1 MKTAISTENAPSAI
15 GPYSQAVKNGNMI
28 FLSGQL
34 GIDPNTKALVP
45 GGVEAE
51 THQIFKNI
59 KAILSAAGLTLNHI
73 VKATVFLKDMADFKQ
88 VNEVYSRYFYK
99 PYPARSAF
107 AVKELPLSVSI
118 EIEVIAMV

>member
-1 MKTAISTENAPSAI
+1 VKKEISTANAPSAI
-15 GPYSQAVKNGNMI
+15 GPYSQGIKNGNMI

-34 GIDPNTKALVP
+34 GINPRTKELVS

-59 KAILSAAGLTLNHI
+59 QSILKEEEASLDNI
-73 VKATVFLKDMADFKQ
+73 VKVTVLLKDMGDFKK
-88 VNEVYSRYFYK
+88 VNEVYPQYFNK

-107 AVKELPLSVSI
+107 AVRELPLSVSI
-118 EIEVIAMV
+118 EIEVIAMK

>member
-1 MKTAISTENAPSAI
+1 MKKEISTVNAPAAI
-15 GPYSQAVKNGNMI
+15 GPYSQGIRNGNMI

-34 GIDPNTKALVP
+34 GIDPEKKKLVS

-51 THQIFKNI
+51 AHQVFKNI
-59 KAILSAAGLTLNHI
+59 KAVLSEEDANLDDI
-73 VKATVFLKDMADFKQ
+73 VKVTVLLKDMADFKT
-88 VNEVYSRYFYK
+88 VNEVYSQYFNK

-118 EIEVIAMV
+118 EIEVIAMK

>member
-1 MKTAISTENAPSAI
+1 MKKEISTVNAPAAI
-15 GPYSQAVKNGNMI
+15 GPYSQGIRNGNMI

-34 GIDPNTKALVP
+34 GVDPEKKALVS

-51 THQIFKNI
+51 AHQIFKNI
-59 KAILSAAGLTLNHI
+59 KAVLLEEDASLDDI
-73 VKATVFLKDMADFKQ
+73 VKVTVLLKDMGDFKK
-88 VNEVYSRYFYK
+88 VNEVYSQYFNK

-118 EIEVIAMV
+118 EIEVIAMK